1 MAPQKRQPP
10 KIAHRPAPFGY
21 KWAAKYIKFGESY
34 WTADPFKDKFMK
46 AAEYYDI
53 VDTWTRV
60 LANEGKDK
68 SLPELFIMF
77 IWHVGA
83 RDTPCTT
90 LALRL
95 GAIEGRNR
103 ELAGVQ
109 TYGLNGIDPETGM
122 FTLPFSWTWDCF
134 QKLGWM
140 APAKEW
146 GLDEYPD
153 IKQYHNDHYIAVD
166 DYCITVE
173 MIAMNVPPEV
183 VNSERMLSDLRLMSR
198 NISIAK
204 KESSRPPPIGRA
216 VEVISS
222 HLERMINRGRYAFVT
237 VPSDRSFLVGDMV
250 RSLNSKDETR
260 KLSADCDMK
269 TVMRINNKLCSSEAM
284 MFFEDALDKQNQM
297 NFLKQ
302 FRIEQ
307 NGHWY
312 HPPFLRNKHT
322 TIRVDPNYF
331 TPSSINRLFIACV
344 VAHAYYEHQGNVSK
358 DFKVQVCQLISWC
371 LVHDDV
377 PSDSRMKAPLV
388 MKYFSEM
395 SGDKYLLGGSAEI
408 GGIMYVAEQLEH
420 MTYIPTTLGV
430 PWKVTSVRGTHSL
443 DAVDKSPEDVVAF
456 IRANIITA
464 TNGLGSVHISS
475 PEHSNPTHIFKQ
487 MSESI
492 VFVLSLCRI

>member
-1 MAPQKRQPP
+1 MAPQKKQPP
-10 KIAHRPAPFGY
+10 KIAHRPTRFGY
-21 KWAAKYIKFGESY
+21 KWAAKHIGFGEGY
-34 WTADPFKDKFMK
+34 WKADPFKDKFVK

-53 VDTWTRV
+53 VDTWTHV
-60 LANEGKDK
+60 LVNEGKDK
-68 SLPELFIMF
+68 SCPELFNMF

-83 RDTPCTT
+83 RDIPCTT
-90 LALRL
+90 PALRL

-109 TYGLNGIDPETGM
+109 TYCLNGIDPETGK
-122 FTLPFSWTWDCF
+122 FTLPFSRTWDCF

-146 GLDEYPD
+146 GLDQYPD
-153 IKQYHNDHYIAVD
+153 IKQYHNEHCIAVD

-173 MIAMNVPPEV
+173 MIAMNVPPEDV
-183 VNSERMLSDLRLMSR
+183 SSERMLSDLRSMSR

-204 KESSRPPPIGRA
+204 KISSRPPPIGRA

-222 HLERMINRGRYAFVT
+222 HLEKMINRGHYAFVT
-237 VPSDRSFLVGDMV
+237 VPSDPSFLVGDMV
-250 RSLNSKDETR
+250 RSLSSKDELR
-260 KLSADCDMK
+260 KLSADSDIK
-269 TVMRINNKLCSSEAM
+269 NVMRINNKLCSSEAM

-297 NFLKQ
+297 NFLRQ

-307 NGHWY
+307 NGSWY

-331 TPSSINRLFIACV
+331 TPLSINRLFIGCV
-344 VAHAYYEHQGNVSK
+344 VAHTYYEHQGNVSK
-358 DFKVQVCQLISWC
+358 DFKMQVCQLISWC

-377 PSDSRMKAPLV
+377 PSENRMRAPPI
-388 MKYFSEM
+388 MRYFSEL
-395 SGDKYLLGGSAEI
+395 SGEKYLVASSAEI
-408 GGIMYVAEQLEH
+408 GGIMYIAEQLEQ
-420 MTYIPTTLGV
+420 MTYIPTTLSV
-430 PWKVTSVRGTHSL
+430 PLKVISVRGTSSL
-443 DAVDKSPEDVVAF
+443 LAEEKSVDDVEAF

-475 PEHSNPTHIFKQ
+475 PEHSNPTSIFKQ
-487 MSESI
+487 MSESVVI
-492 VFVLSLCRI
+492 MSSL